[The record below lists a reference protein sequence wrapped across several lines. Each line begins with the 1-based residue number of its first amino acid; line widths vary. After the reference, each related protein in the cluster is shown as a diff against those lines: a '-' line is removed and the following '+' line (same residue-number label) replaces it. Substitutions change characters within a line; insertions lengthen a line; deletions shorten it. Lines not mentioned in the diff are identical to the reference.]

1 MVYNTYIRKGCRKLK
16 IIIVGC
22 GKIGTA
28 LIESLSSEEHDIVV
42 IDTNRKVLEEINNI
56 YDVMCV
62 CGNGADSDVLD
73 EAGANKADLFI
84 AVTNSDELN
93 MLSCCFAKKM
103 GAEHTVARVRKTD
116 YNDKSLVF
124 MKQALSL
131 SMPINPEYR
140 AAKALYN
147 LLKMPSAVT
156 IEGFSSGGFE
166 MLQLKLKSD
175 SKLHG
180 MTLSEIRG
188 KFNSNF
194 LVCAVQR
201 DGKVFIPAGNFTLQG
216 GDKIG
221 VTANQTEILKLL
233 KELNLIQKKAK
244 SVIIL
249 GGSRT
254 AFYLAKRLLS
264 AGNNVKIIEQ
274 NLERCEEISEL
285 LPAVS
290 VIHADGTQQEV
301 LEEEGISETD
311 AFVALTGIDEENI
324 LISYYAQR
332 KGVPKVI
339 AKVNREELAEIAD
352 SMGLDCVISP
362 KKIVANMLTR
372 YARALENSMGSKV
385 ETLYKL
391 MDSNIEALEF
401 TVSHDFSAVNIPLK
415 NMALKPQILI
425 AGIIRGRNSI
435 IPAGDDVIQ
444 AGDKVII
451 IAGQKRLQDLSDIL
465 K

>member
-1 MVYNTYIRKGCRKLK
+1 MMYNTCKRKGCTDVR
-16 IIIVGC
+16 IIVVGC

-28 LIESLSSEEHDIVV
+28 LIGSLVREEHDMVV
-42 IDTNRKVLEEINNI
+42 IDTNRKILEEINNI

-62 CGNGADSDVLD
+62 CGNGADSDVLE
-73 EAGANKADLFI
+73 EADAGKADLFI

-93 MLSCCFAKKM
+93 MLSCFFAKKM
-103 GAEHTVARVRKTD
+103 GAEHTVARIRKTD
-116 YNDKSLVF
+116 YNDKSLSF
-124 MKQALSL
+124 MKQTLSL

-140 AAKALYN
+140 AAKELYN
-147 LLKMPSAVT
+147 ILKMPSAVK
-156 IEGFSSGGFE
+156 IESFSSGSYE
-166 MLQLKLKSD
+166 MVQLRLKSD

-180 MTLSEIRG
+180 MKLSELRE
-188 KFNSNF
+188 KFKASF
-194 LVCAVQR
+194 LICAVQR
-201 DGKVFIPAGNFTLQG
+201 DGNVFIPSGNFVLQG

-221 VTANQTEILKLL
+221 VTANQTEILKFL
-233 KELNLIQKKAK
+233 KELNLIQKHAK
-244 SVIIL
+244 SVMIL

-254 AFYLAKRLLS
+254 SFYLAKRLLA
-264 AGNNVKIIEQ
+264 AGNSVKIIEQ

-301 LEEEGISETD
+301 LEEEGICDTD

-324 LISYYAQR
+324 LISYFAQK

-339 AKVNREELAEIAD
+339 AKVNRDELAQIAD
-352 SMGLDCVISP
+352 DMGIDCVVSP
-362 KKIVANMLTR
+362 KKLVANMLTR
-372 YARALENSMGSKV
+372 YARALHNSMGSKV

-401 TVSHDFSAVNIPLK
+401 TVSQDFAGINIPLR
-415 NMALKPQILI
+415 NMQLKSQILI
-425 AGIIRGRNSI
+425 AGIIRDRKTI
-435 IPAGDDVIQ
+435 IPVGDDVILP
-444 AGDKVII
+444 GDKVIVI
-451 IAGQKRLQDLSDIL
+451 TGQQRLQDLSAIL